1 MPKRSRNCWHSN
13 RERNLMATRW
23 QPRPNAETT
32 ELPALPKARVRAAFG
47 RHARHAAQHDVA
59 QRKIAATL
67 FAALDAA
74 IAAAEA
80 PLPQTPWLLDAGC
93 GVGRDLP
100 HLKARFPHHRLL
112 ALDAAPALL
121 ATLPPELATP
131 IVGDLEQLPFPTQ
144 TLALYWSNC
153 AWQWTTP
160 VLVVQEIVRTLAP
173 NGWAAISIVLA
184 GTFPELATAFAE
196 LGEPP
201 PLAPLPDEAAWR
213 QAFAGHP
220 WRTLHATHHTIPLF
234 FATPQELLASIRG
247 VGATATPKTPH
258 RFDRTR
264 PRRLAAALERLSGP
278 HGISLTYQI
287 LTILAQR
294 P

>member
-1 MPKRSRNCWHSN
+1 MAKRAQMPPSA
-13 RERNLMATRW
+13 ATRE
-23 QPRPNAETT
+23 P
-32 ELPALPKARVRAAFG
+32 PAAPKARVRAAFG
-47 RHARHAAQHDVA
+47 RRASHTAHHDVA

-160 VLVVQEIVRTLAP
+160 ALVVGELARTLAP
-173 NGWAAISIVLA
+173 NGWAALSIVLA
-184 GTFPELATAFAE
+184 GTFPELAAAFSE
-196 LGEPP
+196 LDEPA
-201 PLAPLPDEAAWR
+201 PLAPLADESTWR
-213 QAFAGHP
+213 QAFACHP
-220 WRTLHATHHTIPLF
+220 WRTLHGTHHTIPLF

-264 PRRLAAALERLSGP
+264 PRRLAAALERLRGP
-278 HGISLTYQI
+278 HGIPLTYQI